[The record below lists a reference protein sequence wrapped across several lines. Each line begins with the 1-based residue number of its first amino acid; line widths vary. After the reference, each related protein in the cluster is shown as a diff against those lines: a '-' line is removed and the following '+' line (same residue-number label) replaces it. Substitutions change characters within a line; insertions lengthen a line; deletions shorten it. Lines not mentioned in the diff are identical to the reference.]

1 MSKNQ
6 IILSVRVYQMGKKLI
21 QKIISKQSL
30 ISMSLERVF
39 LFTKYDESVVHRLS
53 KTFCIPFNPNWHVD
67 GLLAL
72 QILKKLLSLS
82 CFGLDVSWKKLKFS
96 TTCKLCNMRTFTLVR
111 VNTAKKLNL
120 SQLLWLAHYVQL
132 ANLKLSW

>member
-1 MSKNQ
+1 
-6 IILSVRVYQMGKKLI
+6 MGKKLI

-39 LFTKYDESVVHRLS
+39 LFTKYDESIVHRLS

-72 QILKKLLSLS
+72 LIKK
-82 CFGLDVSWKKLKFS
+82 KMTFS
-96 TTCKLCNMRTFTLVR
+96 E
-111 VNTAKKLNL
+111 
-120 SQLLWLAHYVQL
+120 LLWARRFLTKIEVLH
-132 ANLKLSW
+132 NM

>member
-1 MSKNQ
+1 
-6 IILSVRVYQMGKKLI
+6 MGKKLI

-72 QILKKLLSLS
+72 LKKKMTFSELLCARLSL
-82 CFGLDVSWKKLKFS
+82 KKNV
-96 TTCKLCNMRTFTLVR
+96 T
-111 VNTAKKLNL
+111 
-120 SQLLWLAHYVQL
+120 
-132 ANLKLSW
+132 